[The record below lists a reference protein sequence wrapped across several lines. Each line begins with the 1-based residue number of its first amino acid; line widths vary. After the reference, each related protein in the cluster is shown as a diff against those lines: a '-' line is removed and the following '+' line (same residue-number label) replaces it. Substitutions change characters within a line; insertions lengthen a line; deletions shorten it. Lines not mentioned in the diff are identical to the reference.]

1 MTNYTTESKKTP
13 QKPPYTQITAFSGVA
28 IQATI
33 FPPPSIENI
42 YNIIDFIYL
51 TNHYWVNFTQF

>member
-1 MTNYTTESKKTP
+1 MTYYTTEIGKTP
-13 QKPPYTQITAFSGVA
+13 QKPPNALITAFSGVT

-42 YNIIDFIYL
+42 YYMIEKIN
-51 TNHYWVNFTQF
+51 